1 MEPRATDQW
10 FHSKVFNILTS
21 FLWSIRVQTLEN
33 CCRFVF
39 YNSIYSF
46 WRPFRLQFLGKSC
59 AKKRKTNCAT
69 ITSLP
74 LSVLLSTIA
83 LDQSPR
89 EKSLGYCNIWLGIK
103 RYHLYQKYHHHPMS
117 LILSFFFLLLRRRTA
132 HDNSV
137 VRGKEWGRTKL
148 WHRRAPWSDRKN
160 PGWVVESNV
169 RMIKIALTG

>member
-1 MEPRATDQW
+1 MTSKLLKLKWNHEPQ
-10 FHSKVFNILTS
+10 TS
-21 FLWSIRVQTLEN
+21 GFTAKFSTFWLH
-33 CCRFVF
+33 F
-39 YNSIYSF
+39 YGRQEY
-46 WRPFRLQFLGKSC
+46 RPWKIVVDLFFTT
-59 AKKRKTNCAT
+59 AFTVAP

-74 LSVLLSTIA
+74 LSVLLSTMA
-83 LDQSPR
+83 LDQSAR
-89 EKSLGYCNIWLGIK
+89 EKSLGYCKIWLGIK
-103 RYHLYQKYHHHPMS
+103 RYHLYQKYHHDSMS
-117 LILSFFFLLLRRRTA
+117 LILSFFPLLHRRTA